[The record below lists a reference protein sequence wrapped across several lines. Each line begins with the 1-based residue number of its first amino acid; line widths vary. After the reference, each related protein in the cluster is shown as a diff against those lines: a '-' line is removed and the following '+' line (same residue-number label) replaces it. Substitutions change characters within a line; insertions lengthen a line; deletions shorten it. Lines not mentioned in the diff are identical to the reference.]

1 MYADIPLNILMVDD
15 QPAKLLSYEAILR
28 DLGENL
34 IKVSSGREALDI
46 LLKTEIALVLL
57 DVSMPDIDGFELANI
72 IRQHPRYQ
80 NVAIIFIS
88 GVHLTDVDRIRAY
101 QRGAVDYISVPVVP
115 ELLRAKVTV
124 FSELFRKTRQLEVVN
139 NDLRGAEEHLRRLTG
154 RLMQIQDAER
164 RRVARDVHD
173 GLGQYLIGVKMG
185 VDQLSRRLAHDPS
198 ISENV
203 NEISTLLNRAIVETR
218 TISHLL
224 HPPLLDEIGLE
235 SALAVYTDG
244 FAKRSGIAVTMGVA
258 PDLGRLDSDIE
269 TALFRV
275 VQECLLNVHRHSQST
290 TASVSLT
297 PENGDIKLQVRDEGV
312 GMTPPESP
320 DTTGFGVGLLGIR
333 ERIRQLDGKLEI
345 ISAKGKGT
353 LVVATVPNRPRTA
366 TDSPSPIGVD
376 APAAP

>member
-1 MYADIPLNILMVDD
+1 
-15 QPAKLLSYEAILR
+15 
-28 DLGENL
+28 
-34 IKVSSGREALDI
+34 
-46 LLKTEIALVLL
+46 
-57 DVSMPDIDGFELANI
+57 
-72 IRQHPRYQ
+72 
-80 NVAIIFIS
+80 
-88 GVHLTDVDRIRAY
+88 
-101 QRGAVDYISVPVVP
+101 
-115 ELLRAKVTV
+115 
-124 FSELFRKTRQLEVVN
+124 
-139 NDLRGAEEHLRRLTG
+139 
-154 RLMQIQDAER
+154 
-164 RRVARDVHD
+164 
-173 GLGQYLIGVKMG
+173 MG

-198 ISENV
+198 TSENV
-203 NEISTLLNRAIVETR
+203 NEISSLLNRAIVETR

-290 TASVSLT
+290 TASVSLA

-320 DTTGFGVGLLGIR
+320 DTTGLGVGLLGIR

-345 ISAKGKGT
+345 VSAKGKGT
-353 LVVATVPNRPRTA
+353 LVVATVPNRPRTRNR
-366 TDSPSPIGVD
+366 
-376 APAAP
+376 

>member
-198 ISENV
+198 VSENV

-290 TASVSLT
+290 TASVSLI

-353 LVVATVPNRPRTA
+353 LVVATVPNRPRIT